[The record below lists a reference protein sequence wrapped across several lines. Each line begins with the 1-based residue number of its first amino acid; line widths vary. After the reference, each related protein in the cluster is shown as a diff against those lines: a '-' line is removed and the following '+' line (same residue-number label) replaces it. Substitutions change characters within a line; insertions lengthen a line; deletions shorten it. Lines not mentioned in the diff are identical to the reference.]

1 MRAELVLG
9 VIFGLQ
15 EDIKM
20 TRILIFHEPDAFG
33 VVEVA
38 APAERVV
45 RAINAGRGEAYLMG
59 AASGPLYA
67 RLQGEVVVVTRWA
80 PPSKEDLPKL
90 SRREY
95 QVLCLLGEGL
105 TSDQIALKLGL
116 RPRTVRSYVA
126 GMKAKL
132 QAQNIQQLVAR
143 AVALG
148 LFRPEV

>member
-1 MRAELVLG
+1 
-9 VIFGLQ
+9 
-15 EDIKM
+15 M
-20 TRILIFHEPDAFG
+20 TRILIFNEPDAFG

-45 RAINAGRGEAYLMG
+45 RAINAGRGEAYLPKSG
-59 AASGPLYA
+59 DGPLYA
-67 RLQGEVVVVTRWA
+67 RLQGEVVVVTQTA

-95 QVLCLLGEGL
+95 QVLCLLGEGQ
-105 TSDQIALKLGL
+105 TTAQIALKLGL
-116 RPRTVRSYVA
+116 RPRTIRGYVA
-126 GMKAKL
+126 GMKAKVR
-132 QAQNIQQLVAR
+132 AQNIQQLVAR